1 MHSDGMQL
9 SLSHLGYLPNS
20 PKTLTLVGGDAH
32 HLPDRIP
39 FYLRQNCLRLPRD
52 TARAAGFS
60 ARFPAPYDLLQGR
73 LVLDAASPPLYQ
85 NELRRTETRW
95 GTMWQADFSDFTT
108 SGSYQIETDAQVSPP
123 FAIRERIYDRI
134 ILGYLTFL
142 KAQRCGCPIFGVHD
156 SCHLDDGVLDVDGSP
171 YAAGGGW
178 HDAGDFRK
186 WLAFTLPHIEA
197 LLSIR
202 ERCEEDLRLGGH
214 EPGAL
219 LEELRWGNRFFH
231 RMVAASGQVYEDVA
245 GGRAPAESNLTYERH
260 WWFENHPGCF
270 GDASDNRWTDNI
282 AHSGD
287 ERMVRTTYNPL
298 VQWSFVQM
306 QARAAQHLPAT
317 EARECH
323 ALAQRAADHGTQ
335 RGHDGRTLFLAAEMR
350 ARLEMLI
357 SDHREDTDPALA
369 LAQRLLRRQLLRGEG
384 LAGFFLEDDAG
395 TDAFRSIA
403 FNAEPAF
410 ALLRLWELR
419 SRLPSAA
426 LADQAREAVIHY
438 AERYLL
444 ADTISNPFSLT
455 PYGVYP
461 NPPQPERQLFRDSGA
476 GFGVRTFM
484 HPFNAQGIVHGTSSV
499 LMAHA
504 HLLARGAA
512 LLDRPHWRPAAERL
526 LHWCLG
532 HNTCNR
538 SLFSGIGY
546 RQPVG
551 YSFRIP
557 QLPEAMVAGFIGRP
571 DDSPYLEESTAIEWN
586 TLEYWSVPY
595 QQAAQA
601 AVWLRDWRP

>member
-1 MHSDGMQL
+1 MTMQL
-9 SLSHLGYLPNS
+9 SLSHLGYQPTS
-20 PKTLTLVGGDAH
+20 PKTLTLVAGDAQG
-32 HLPDRIP
+32 LPDRIP

-52 TARAAGFS
+52 TPRAAAGFS
-60 ARFPAPYDLLQGR
+60 ARFPAPYDLLQGK
-73 LVLDAASPPLYQ
+73 LLLDATSPLLYQ
-85 NELRRTETRW
+85 NELRRMETRW
-95 GTMWQADFSDFTT
+95 GTLWQADFSDFSTP
-108 SGSYQIETDAQVSPP
+108 GSYQIEIDEQISPP

-142 KAQRCGCPIFGVHD
+142 KSQRCGCSIFGIHD
-156 SCHLDDGVLDVDGSP
+156 ACHLDDGVLDVDGST
-171 YAAGGGW
+171 YEATGGW

-197 LLSIR
+197 LLTIQ
-202 ERCEEDLRLGGH
+202 ERCGEDLQLGGQ
-214 EPGAL
+214 PPDAV

-231 RMVAASGQVYEDVA
+231 RMIATSGQVYEDVA
-245 GGRAPAESNLTYERH
+245 GGSAPVGSGLSYERH

-282 AHSGD
+282 PDSGD

-306 QARAAQHLPAT
+306 QARAARHLPS
-317 EARECH
+317 RESHACH
-323 ALAQRAADHGTQ
+323 MLLRRAADYGTQ
-335 RGHDGRTLFLAAEMR
+335 RGHDGRTLFVAAELR
-350 ARLEMLI
+350 ARLEMLFV
-357 SDHREDTDPALA
+357 SDENEEVSRILT
-369 LAQRLLRRQLLRGEG
+369 LAQQLLQRQVIGDDG
-384 LAGFFLEDDAG
+384 LAGFFVEDDAA

-403 FNAEPAF
+403 FAVEPAF

-426 LADQAREAVIHY
+426 PANRAREAVIAY
-438 AERYLL
+438 VERYLL
-444 ADTISNPFSLT
+444 ADSASNPFRLT
-455 PYGVYP
+455 PYGVYMH
-461 NPPQPERQLFRDSGA
+461 PPEPGRQLFRDAGA
-476 GFGVRTFM
+476 GYGVRTFM

-504 HLLARGAA
+504 HLLARGAV
-512 LLDRPHWRPAAERL
+512 LLDRPNWRPAAERL

-557 QLPEAMVAGFIGRP
+557 QLLEAMVVGFIGRP
-571 DDSPYLEESTAIEWN
+571 DDSPYLEQSTAIEWN

-601 AVWLRDWRP
+601 ASWLRG

>member
-1 MHSDGMQL
+1 MSMQL

-20 PKTLTLVGGDAH
+20 PKTLTLVAGDAQN
-32 HLPDRIP
+32 LPDRIP

-52 TARAAGFS
+52 RPRAAAGFS

-73 LVLDAASPPLYQ
+73 LLLDSSSPLLYQ
-85 NELRRTETRW
+85 NELRRMDTRW
-95 GTMWQADFSDFTT
+95 GTLWQADFSDFTT
-108 SGSYQIETDAQVSPP
+108 PGSYQIEIDEQISPP

-142 KAQRCGCPIFGVHD
+142 KSQRCGCSIFGVHEA
-156 SCHLDDGVLDVDGSP
+156 CHLDDGVLDVDGSTYP
-171 YAAGGGW
+171 ATGGW

-197 LLSIR
+197 LLTIR
-202 ERCEEDLRLGGH
+202 ERCGEDLQRGGQ
-214 EPGAL
+214 PPDAV

-231 RMVAASGQVYEDVA
+231 RMIATSGQVYEDVA
-245 GGRAPAESNLTYERH
+245 GGCAPAGSGLSYERH

-282 AHSGD
+282 SDSGD

-306 QARAAQHLPAT
+306 QARAARHLPTA
-317 EARECH
+317 ESHACHMLAR
-323 ALAQRAADHGTQ
+323 RAADYGMQ
-335 RGHDGRTLFLAAEMR
+335 RGHDGRTLFVATELG
-350 ARLEMLI
+350 ARLEMLLL
-357 SDHREDTDPALA
+357 SDESEQVGGILT
-369 LAQRLLRRQLLRGEG
+369 LAQQLLQRQVICDDG
-384 LAGFFLEDDAG
+384 LAGFFFEDDAA

-403 FNAEPAF
+403 FTAEPAF

-426 LADQAREAVIHY
+426 PTDQAREAVIAY
-438 AERYLL
+438 VERYLL
-444 ADTISNPFSLT
+444 ADSTSNPFALT
-455 PYGVYP
+455 PYGVYTH
-461 NPPQPERQLFRDSGA
+461 PPQPGRQLFRNAGSGY
-476 GFGVRTFM
+476 GVRTFM

-557 QLPEAMVAGFIGRP
+557 QLPEAMVVGFVGRP
-571 DDSPYLEESTAIEWN
+571 DDSPYLEQSTAIEWN

-601 AVWLRDWRP
+601 ASWLRD

>member
-1 MHSDGMQL
+1 MVLSMQL

-20 PKTLTLVGGDAH
+20 PKTVTLIPGDAQN
-32 HLPDRIP
+32 LPDRIP
-39 FYLRQNCLRLPRD
+39 LYLRQNCLRLPRD
-52 TARAAGFS
+52 RPRAAGFS

-73 LVLDAASPPLYQ
+73 LLLDNASPLLYQ
-85 NELRRTETRW
+85 NELRRMETRW
-95 GTMWQADFSDFTT
+95 GTLWQADFSDFTT
-108 SGSYQIETDAQVSPP
+108 PGSYQIEIDEQISPP

-142 KAQRCGCPIFGVHD
+142 KSQRCGCSVFGIHEA
-156 SCHLDDGVLDVDGSP
+156 CHLDDGVLDVDGSS
-171 YAAGGGW
+171 YTATGGW

-186 WLAFTLPHIEA
+186 WLVFTLPHIEA
-197 LLSIR
+197 LLTIQ
-202 ERCEEDLRLGGH
+202 ERCEEDLQRGGL
-214 EPGAL
+214 PPAAV

-231 RMVAASGQVYEDVA
+231 RMIAASGQVYEDVA
-245 GGRAPAESNLTYERH
+245 GGSAPAGSGLSYERH

-282 AHSGD
+282 PNSGD
-287 ERMVRTTYNPL
+287 ERRVRTTYNPL

-306 QARAAQHLPAT
+306 QARV
-317 EARECH
+317 ARLMEGAESQTCDR
-323 ALAQRAADHGTQ
+323 LARRAADFGTQ
-335 RGHDGRTLFLAAEMR
+335 RGNDGRTLFVAAELR
-350 ARLEMLI
+350 ARLEMLLL
-357 SDHREDTDPALA
+357 SDKSEDVSRLLT
-369 LAQRLLRRQLLRGEG
+369 LAQQLIRRQVIRDDG
-384 LAGFFLEDDAG
+384 LAGFFLEDDAA

-403 FNAEPAF
+403 FTAEPAF

-419 SRLPSAA
+419 SRLASPV
-426 LADQAREAVIHY
+426 LANV
-438 AERYLL
+438 ERYLL
-444 ADTISNPFSLT
+444 VDSTSNPFTLT
-455 PYGVYP
+455 PYGIFTH
-461 NPPQPERQLFRDSGA
+461 PPQPERQLFRDAGA
-476 GFGVRTFM
+476 GYGVRTFM

-512 LLDRPHWRPAAERL
+512 VLDRPHWRPSAERL

-532 HNTCNR
+532 HNTSNR

-557 QLPEAMVAGFIGRP
+557 QLPEAMVVGFIGRP
-571 DDSPYLEESTAIEWN
+571 DDSPYIEQSTAVEWN

-601 AVWLRDWRP
+601 ACWLRD

>member
-1 MHSDGMQL
+1 
-9 SLSHLGYLPNS
+9 
-20 PKTLTLVGGDAH
+20 
-32 HLPDRIP
+32 
-39 FYLRQNCLRLPRD
+39 
-52 TARAAGFS
+52 
-60 ARFPAPYDLLQGR
+60 
-73 LVLDAASPPLYQ
+73 
-85 NELRRTETRW
+85 
-95 GTMWQADFSDFTT
+95 
-108 SGSYQIETDAQVSPP
+108 
-123 FAIRERIYDRI
+123 
-134 ILGYLTFL
+134 
-142 KAQRCGCPIFGVHD
+142 
-156 SCHLDDGVLDVDGSP
+156 
-171 YAAGGGW
+171 
-178 HDAGDFRK
+178 
-186 WLAFTLPHIEA
+186 
-197 LLSIR
+197 
-202 ERCEEDLRLGGH
+202 
-214 EPGAL
+214 
-219 LEELRWGNRFFH
+219 
-231 RMVAASGQVYEDVA
+231 
-245 GGRAPAESNLTYERH
+245 
-260 WWFENHPGCF
+260 
-270 GDASDNRWTDNI
+270 
-282 AHSGD
+282 
-287 ERMVRTTYNPL
+287 
-298 VQWSFVQM
+298 M

-323 ALAQRAADHGTQ
+323 ALARRAADHGTQ

-357 SDHREDTDPALA
+357 SDHREDTGPVLA

-461 NPPQPERQLFRDSGA
+461 NPPQPDRQLFRDSGA

>member
-1 MHSDGMQL
+1 MSMQL

-20 PKTLTLVGGDAH
+20 PKTLTLLGGDAQN
-32 HLPDRIP
+32 LPDRIP

-52 TARAAGFS
+52 RPPAAAGFS

-73 LVLDAASPPLYQ
+73 LLLDAASPLLYK
-85 NELRRTETRW
+85 NELRRMETRW
-95 GTMWQADFSDFTT
+95 GTLWQADFSDFTT
-108 SGSYQIETDAQVSPP
+108 PGSYQIEIDEQISPP
-123 FAIRERIYDRI
+123 FAIREGIYDRI

-142 KAQRCGCPIFGVHD
+142 KSQRCGCSIFGVHD
-156 SCHLDDGVLDVDGSP
+156 ACHLDDGVLDVDGST
-171 YAAGGGW
+171 YAATGGW

-186 WLAFTLPHIEA
+186 WLAFTLPHVEA
-197 LLSIR
+197 LLTIQ
-202 ERCEEDLRLGGH
+202 ERCGEDLQRGGQT
-214 EPGAL
+214 PDAV

-231 RMVAASGQVYEDVA
+231 RMIATSGQVYEDVA
-245 GGRAPAESNLTYERH
+245 GGCAPAGSGLSSERH

-282 AHSGD
+282 PDSGD
-287 ERMVRTTYNPL
+287 ERRVRTTYNPL

-306 QARAAQHLPAT
+306 QARAARHFPVAESHACHSL
-317 EARECH
+317 AR
-323 ALAQRAADHGTQ
+323 RAADFGTK
-335 RGHDGRTLFLAAEMR
+335 RGHDGRTLFVAAELR
-350 ARLEMLI
+350 ARLEMHLH
-357 SDHREDTDPALA
+357 SDESEDVSRLMT
-369 LAQRLLRRQLLRGEG
+369 LAQQLLQRQVIRDDG
-384 LAGFFLEDDAG
+384 LAGFFLEDDAA

-403 FNAEPAF
+403 FTAEPAF

-419 SRLPSAA
+419 SRLPCNA
-426 LADQAREAVIHY
+426 LAGQAREAVITY
-438 AERYLL
+438 VERYLL
-444 ADTISNPFSLT
+444 ADSTSNPFALT
-455 PYGVYP
+455 PYGIYTH
-461 NPPQPERQLFRDSGA
+461 PPQPERQLFRDAGA
-476 GFGVRTFM
+476 GYGVRTFM

-512 LLDRPHWRPAAERL
+512 VLDQAHWRPAAERL

-532 HNTCNR
+532 HNICNR

-557 QLPEAMVAGFIGRP
+557 QLPEAMVVGFIGRP
-571 DDSPYLEESTAIEWN
+571 DDSPYLEQSTAIEWN

-595 QQAAQA
+595 QHAAQA
-601 AVWLRDWRP
+601 ASWLRG

>member
-1 MHSDGMQL
+1 MVLSMQL

-20 PKTLTLVGGDAH
+20 PKTVTLIPGDAQN
-32 HLPDRIP
+32 LPDRIP
-39 FYLRQNCLRLPRD
+39 LYLRQNCLRLPRD
-52 TARAAGFS
+52 RPRAAGFS

-73 LVLDAASPPLYQ
+73 LLLDNASPLLYQ
-85 NELRRTETRW
+85 NELRRMETRW
-95 GTMWQADFSDFTT
+95 GTLWQADFSDFTT
-108 SGSYQIETDAQVSPP
+108 PGSYQIEIDEQISPP

-142 KAQRCGCPIFGVHD
+142 KSQRCGCSVFGIHEA
-156 SCHLDDGVLDVDGSP
+156 CHLDDGVLDVDGSS
-171 YAAGGGW
+171 YTATGGW

-186 WLAFTLPHIEA
+186 WLVFTLPHIEA
-197 LLSIR
+197 LLTIQ
-202 ERCEEDLRLGGH
+202 ERCEEDLQRGGL
-214 EPGAL
+214 PPAAV

-231 RMVAASGQVYEDVA
+231 RMIAASGQVYEDVA
-245 GGRAPAESNLTYERH
+245 GGSAPAGSGLSYERH

-282 AHSGD
+282 PNSGD
-287 ERMVRTTYNPL
+287 ERRVRTTYNPL

-306 QARAAQHLPAT
+306 QARV
-317 EARECH
+317 ARLMEGAESQTCDR
-323 ALAQRAADHGTQ
+323 LARRAADFGTQ
-335 RGHDGRTLFLAAEMR
+335 RGNDGRTLFVAAELR
-350 ARLEMLI
+350 ARLEMLLL
-357 SDHREDTDPALA
+357 SDKSEDVSRLLT
-369 LAQRLLRRQLLRGEG
+369 LAQQLIRRQVIRDDG
-384 LAGFFLEDDAG
+384 LAGFFLEDDAA

-403 FNAEPAF
+403 FTAEPAF

-419 SRLPSAA
+419 SRLASPV
-426 LADQAREAVIHY
+426 LANQAREAVIAY
-438 AERYLL
+438 VERYLL
-444 ADTISNPFSLT
+444 ADSTSNPFTLT
-455 PYGVYP
+455 PYGIFTH
-461 NPPQPERQLFRDSGA
+461 PPQPERQLFRDAGA
-476 GFGVRTFM
+476 GYGVRTFM

-512 LLDRPHWRPAAERL
+512 VLDRPHWRPSAERL

-532 HNTCNR
+532 HNTSNR

-557 QLPEAMVAGFIGRP
+557 QLPEAMVVGFIGRP
-571 DDSPYLEESTAIEWN
+571 DDSPYIEQSTAVEWN

-601 AVWLRDWRP
+601 ACWLRD